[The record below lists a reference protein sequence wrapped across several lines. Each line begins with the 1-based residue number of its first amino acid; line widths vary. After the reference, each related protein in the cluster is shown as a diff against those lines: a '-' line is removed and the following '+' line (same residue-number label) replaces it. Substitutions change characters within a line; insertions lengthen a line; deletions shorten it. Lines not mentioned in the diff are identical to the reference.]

1 MHRTHPIRRIK
12 LQGKYRARQTSYN
25 GLREVPWLNLS
36 GLWLERAGFK
46 AGDQIEIRVTNH
58 QLVITNCTSHGTE
71 ND

>member
-12 LQGKYRARQTSYN
+12 LQGQYRPRQTSYT
-25 GLREVPWLNLS
+25 GLQEVPWLNIS
-36 GLWLERAGFK
+36 GRWLERAGFK

-58 QLVITNCTSHGTE
+58 QLVITNGTSHGTE